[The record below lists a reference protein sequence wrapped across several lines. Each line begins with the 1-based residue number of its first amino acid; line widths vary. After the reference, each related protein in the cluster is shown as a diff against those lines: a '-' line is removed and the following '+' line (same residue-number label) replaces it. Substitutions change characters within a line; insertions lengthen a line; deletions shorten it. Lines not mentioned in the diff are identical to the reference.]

1 MASVV
6 ITGDTSGSITLA
18 APAVAGTNTLT
29 LPANTGTVITTASSG
44 QSIPRAALPAGAV
57 LQVVNNTIQTV
68 GNYFSTSSS
77 SLVSTGVSVSITP
90 SSSTNKVLLTVNATV
105 DLGANNGGIQ
115 GTIYRGATNLGG
127 SSTAIMATYYIGINS
142 AGIANGTMSMS
153 FLDSP
158 STTSSTTYTIYV
170 ASSGGAATVIFGT
183 QGRNTIS
190 FTAQEIAA

>member
-1 MASVV
+1 MPTIISGDGT
-6 ITGDTSGSITLA
+6 ITGLTTTGIS
-18 APAVAGTNTLT
+18 AV
-29 LPANTGTVITTASSG
+29 
-44 QSIPRAALPAGAV
+44 QKLPAGTV
-57 LQVVNNTIQTV
+57 VQVVNNTIQTA

-77 SLVSTGVSVSITP
+77 SLVSTGVSVSLTP

-115 GTIYRGATNLGG
+115 GTIFRGGTNLGG
-127 SSTAIMATYYIGINS
+127 SSVAIMSTYYIGVTS
-142 AGIANGTMSMS
+142 AGIANSTMSMS